1 MADERQFTFEISL
14 SVLNHLGRNLYR
26 SFITVLGEA
35 VSNSWDADAE
45 NVWIYIDRDK
55 NYLVIKDDGDGM
67 TADDFQNK
75 FLKIGYTKRK
85 YGKTKSAKDRPYIG
99 RKGIGKLA
107 LLSCAD
113 KISVISKKENGEY
126 VGGTIDNSGLDRAI
140 NKDLTPQEYPLGNWE
155 KSIFEPYIEDHQKG
169 TIVYFE
175 NIKDGIRNT
184 VDYLKKSIALYFRFS
199 LLDDSFNLFLNDEPI
214 TIECLDDLA
223 SKTQFIWLINDIQDP
238 YIQRLKEKFPPL
250 EEGEFAV
257 EDHFTG
263 FIATVEKP
271 RNLSIISSDER
282 VGIDLFVNGRLRERN
297 ILKQIPTSRIVE
309 NYLYGQIHFNELDDS
324 KDRFATAREGIV
336 ANDPKFER
344 LLKKLQNQII
354 NKVIED
360 WDKWRVK
367 HRMDGDSENMRIK
380 KRDRISKRLFD
391 VVSEEY
397 TTPPGGDVP
406 PSGDSIIPPDD
417 TDYRERVENWVNDL
431 GEDAQFNFGSY
442 AECFISE
449 NLIRKFIQENS
460 IALSSEA
467 QTERKKWQGVETD
480 SKNKGNISIDI
491 RRVGGDLSYLS
502 MNSLAY
508 LVDKKDPI
516 KEACLARDANEYK
529 PIRDAIA
536 HTALLTDVAKSK
548 LTSVYENIKGRIRTL
563 LSGGN

>member
-14 SVLNHLGRNLYR
+14 SVLNHLGKNLYR

-35 VSNSWDADAE
+35 VSNSWDADAD

-55 NYLVIKDDGDGM
+55 NCLVIKDDGDGM

-85 YGKTKSAKDRPYIG
+85 YGETKSAKGRPYIG

-113 KISVISKKENGEY
+113 KISVISMKENGEY
-126 VGGTIDNSGLDRAI
+126 VGGTIDNSGLERAI
-140 NKDLTPQEYPLGNWE
+140 NEDLTPQEYPLGKLE

-199 LLDDSFNLFLNDEPI
+199 LLDDSFNLFLNDKPI

-250 EEGEFAV
+250 EEGKFAV
-257 EDHFTG
+257 EDNFRG
-263 FIATVEKP
+263 FIATVKKP

-282 VGIDLFVNGRLRERN
+282 IGIDLFVNGRLRERN
-297 ILKQIPTSRIVE
+297 ILKQIPTSRVVE

-324 KDRFATAREGIV
+324 KDRFATSREGIV
-336 ANDPKFER
+336 ANDPKFES
-344 LLKKLQNQII
+344 LLKKLQNTII

-367 HRMDGDSENMRIK
+367 HRMDGDSENKRLKRK
-380 KRDRISKRLFD
+380 KRKTKELFNIIA
-391 VVSEEY
+391 EEFIL
-397 TTPPGGDVP
+397 P
-406 PSGDSIIPPDD
+406 ID
-417 TDYRERVENWVNDL
+417 TCNKEKVDGWITELE
-431 GEDAQFNFGSY
+431 EDAEFNFGSY
-442 AECFISE
+442 ADCFVSE
-449 NLIRKFIQENS
+449 NIVRKYIQENG
-460 IALSSEA
+460 IELSKEA
-467 QTERKKWQGVETD
+467 NERITTLKDNEQQ
-480 SKNKGNISIDI
+480 SKNKGNVSIEI
-491 RRVGGDLSYLS
+491 RKKANDLSYLS
-502 MNSLAY
+502 MNDLAY
-508 LVDKKDPI
+508 LVDKKDPL
-516 KEACLARDANEYK
+516 KEACLPRDANEYK
-529 PIRDAIA
+529 PIRDALA

-563 LSGGN
+563 LSSGD

>member
-14 SVLNHLGRNLYR
+14 SILNHLGRNLYR

-55 NYLVIKDDGDGM
+55 NCLVIKDDGDGM
-67 TADDFQNK
+67 SADDFQKK

-85 YGKTKSAKDRPYIG
+85 DGETKSVKKRPYIG

-126 VGGTIDNSGLDRAI
+126 VGGTIDNSGLDSAI
-140 NKDLTPQEYPLGNWE
+140 NEDLTPQEYPLGNWG
-155 KSIFEPYIEDHQKG
+155 KNIFEPYIEDHQKG

-199 LLDDSFNLFLNDEPI
+199 LLDNSFNLFLNNKPI

-223 SKTQFIWLINDIQDP
+223 SKTQFIWLINNIQDP
-238 YIQRLKEKFPPL
+238 YIQRLQEKFTPK
-250 EEGEFAV
+250 EVGQITV
-257 EDHFTG
+257 DDNITG
-263 FIATVEKP
+263 FIASVDKP

-336 ANDPKFER
+336 ANDPKYEQ
-344 LLKKLQNQII
+344 LLETIKGSVI

-360 WDKWRVK
+360 WDKWRVN
-367 HRMDGDSENMRIK
+367 HREDGDSENLRITK
-380 KRDRISKRLFD
+380 KERKSTELFN

-397 TTPPGGDVP
+397 TAPPGEAGITPQDE
-406 PSGDSIIPPDD
+406 
-417 TDYRERVENWVNDL
+417 TDYRERVKNWVNEL

-449 NLIRKFIQENS
+449 NLIRKYIQENS
-460 IALSSEA
+460 IVLSPEA
-467 QTERKKWQGVETD
+467 QTESEKWQGVETD
-480 SKNKGNISIDI
+480 NKNKGNISIDI
-491 RRVGGDLSYLS
+491 RRLGEDLSYLS
-502 MNSLAY
+502 MNYLAY

-548 LTSVYENIKGRIRTL
+548 LTSVYENIKGRIKTL
-563 LSGGN
+563 LSGN

>member
-35 VSNSWDADAE
+35 VSNSWDADAD
-45 NVWIYIDRDK
+45 NVWIHIDRDK

-85 YGKTKSAKDRPYIG
+85 FGETKSAKERPYIG

-140 NKDLTPQEYPLGNWE
+140 NDDLTPQEYPLGIYE
-155 KSIFEPYIEDHQKG
+155 KSIFEPYIENHQKG
-169 TIVYFE
+169 TVVYFE

-184 VDYLKKSIALYFRFS
+184 VDYLKKSLALYFRFS

-223 SKTQFIWLINDIQDP
+223 SKTQFIWLINDIRDP

-250 EEGEFAV
+250 EGDKLAV
-257 EDHFTG
+257 EDNFTG

-309 NYLYGQIHFNELDDS
+309 NYLYGQIHFNELDDDE
-324 KDRFATAREGIV
+324 DRFTTAREGIV
-336 ANDPKFER
+336 ANDPKYEQ
-344 LLKKLQNQII
+344 LLESIKSSVI

-360 WDKWRVK
+360 WDKWRVN
-367 HRMDGDSENMRIK
+367 HRMDGDSENNRIK
-380 KRDRISKRLFD
+380 RKHRKSRELFN
-391 VVSEEY
+391 VVAEEY
-397 TTPPGGDVP
+397 TAQ
-406 PSGDSIIPPDD
+406 PSEAGIIPLDD
-417 TDYRERVENWVNDL
+417 TDYRERVENWVNEL

-449 NLIRKFIQENS
+449 NLIRKYIQEES
-460 IALSSEA
+460 IALSPEA
-467 QTERKKWQGVETD
+467 QSESEKWQRVEKD
-480 SKNKGNISIDI
+480 NKDKGNISINI

-502 MNSLAY
+502 MNDLAY
-508 LVDKKDPI
+508 LVDNKDPI

-548 LTSVYENIKGRIRTL
+548 LTSVYENIKGRIKTL
-563 LSGGN
+563 ISGS

>member
-35 VSNSWDADAE
+35 VSNSWDADAD

-55 NYLVIKDDGDGM
+55 NCLVIKDDGDGM

-85 YGKTKSAKDRPYIG
+85 YGETKSAKERPYIG

-126 VGGTIDNSGLDRAI
+126 VGGTIDNSGLDDAI
-140 NKDLTPQEYPLGNWE
+140 KEDLAPQEYPLGDWE

-199 LLDDSFNLFLNDEPI
+199 LLDDSFNLFLNDKPI
-214 TIECLDDLA
+214 TIECLDDLG

-250 EEGEFAV
+250 EEGKFAV
-257 EDHFTG
+257 EDNFTG
-263 FIATVEKP
+263 FIATVKKP

-324 KDRFATAREGIV
+324 KDRFATAREGII
-336 ANDPKFER
+336 ANDPKFES

-367 HRMDGDSENMRIK
+367 HRMDGDSENKRIK
-380 KRDRISKRLFD
+380 RKERKSRELFN
-391 VVSEEY
+391 VVAEEY
-397 TTPPGGDVP
+397 TTPPGEDVP
-406 PSGDSIIPPDD
+406 PSGDGIIPPDD
-417 TDYRERVENWVNDL
+417 TDYRERVANWVNEL

-449 NLIRKFIQENS
+449 NLVRKLIIENS
-460 IALSSEA
+460 SDIS
-467 QTERKKWQGVETD
+467 GVQDYIDDLKQKE
-480 SKNKGNISIDI
+480 SKNKAAGNINIEIRQANIDT
-491 RRVGGDLSYLS
+491 SYLD
-502 MNSLAY
+502 MTSLASI
-508 LVDKKDPI
+508 VDTRSQI
-516 KEACLARDANEYK
+516 NCLHNDSKQYK
-529 PIRDAIA
+529 PIRDALM
-536 HTALLTDVAKSK
+536 HTARLTEAAKLK
-548 LTSVYENIKGRIRTL
+548 LTSVYVNIKGRIRTL
-563 LSGGN
+563 LSSGN

>member
-35 VSNSWDADAE
+35 VSNSWDADAD

-55 NYLVIKDDGDGM
+55 NCLVIKDDGDGM

-85 YGKTKSAKDRPYIG
+85 YGETKSAKERPYIG

-113 KISVISKKENGEY
+113 KISVISMKENGEY
-126 VGGTIDNSGLDRAI
+126 VGGTIDNSGLERAI
-140 NKDLTPQEYPLGNWE
+140 NEDLTPQEYPLGKLE

-199 LLDDSFNLFLNDEPI
+199 LLDDSFNLFLNDKPI

-250 EEGEFAV
+250 EEGKFAV
-257 EDHFTG
+257 EDNFRG
-263 FIATVEKP
+263 FIATVKKP

-282 VGIDLFVNGRLRERN
+282 IGIDLFVNGRLRERN
-297 ILKQIPTSRIVE
+297 ILKQIPTSRVVE

-324 KDRFATAREGIV
+324 KDRFATSREGIV
-336 ANDPKFER
+336 ANDPKFES
-344 LLKKLQNQII
+344 LLKKLQNTII

-367 HRMDGDSENMRIK
+367 HRMDGDSENKRLKRK
-380 KRDRISKRLFD
+380 KRKTKELFNIIA
-391 VVSEEY
+391 EEFIL
-397 TTPPGGDVP
+397 P
-406 PSGDSIIPPDD
+406 ID
-417 TDYRERVENWVNDL
+417 TCNKEKVDGWITELE
-431 GEDAQFNFGSY
+431 EDAEFNFGSY
-442 AECFISE
+442 ADCFVSE
-449 NLIRKFIQENS
+449 NIVRKYIQENG
-460 IALSSEA
+460 IELSKEA
-467 QTERKKWQGVETD
+467 NERITTLKDNEQQ
-480 SKNKGNISIDI
+480 SKNKGNVSIEI
-491 RRVGGDLSYLS
+491 RKKANDLSYLS
-502 MNSLAY
+502 MNDLAY
-508 LVDKKDPI
+508 LVDKKDPL
-516 KEACLARDANEYK
+516 KEACLPRDANEYK
-529 PIRDAIA
+529 PIRDALA

-563 LSGGN
+563 LSSGD

>member
-35 VSNSWDADAE
+35 VSNSWDADAD

-55 NYLVIKDDGDGM
+55 NYFVIKDDGEGM

-85 YGKTKSAKDRPYIG
+85 FGEIKSAKGRPYIG

-126 VGGTIDNSGLDRAI
+126 AGGTIDNSGLDRAI
-140 NKDLTPQEYPLGNWE
+140 NDDLTPQEYPLGKYE

-175 NIKDGIRNT
+175 SIKEGIRNT
-184 VDYLKKSIALYFRFS
+184 VDYLNKSLALYFRFS

-223 SKTQFIWLINDIQDP
+223 SKTQFIWLINNIQDP
-238 YIQRLKEKFPPL
+238 YIQRLQEKYPPK
-250 EEGEFAV
+250 EEGELTI
-257 EDHFTG
+257 ENNIMG
-263 FIATVEKP
+263 FIASVAKP
-271 RNLSIISSDER
+271 RDLQIISTDER
-282 VGIDLFVNGRLRERN
+282 IGVDLFVNGRLRERN

-309 NYLYGQIHFNELDDS
+309 NYLYGQIHFNELDDDE
-324 KDRFATAREGIV
+324 DRFTTAREGIV
-336 ANDPKFER
+336 ANDPKYEQ
-344 LLKKLQNQII
+344 LLETIKSSVI

-367 HRMDGDSENMRIK
+367 HRMDGDSENKRIK
-380 KRDRISKRLFD
+380 RKERKSRELFN
-391 VVSEEY
+391 VVAEEY
-397 TTPPGGDVP
+397 TAP
-406 PSGDSIIPPDD
+406 PSEAGIIPPDD
-417 TDYRERVENWVNDL
+417 TDYRERVENWVVEL

-449 NLIRKFIQENS
+449 NLIRKYIQEES
-460 IALSSEA
+460 IALSPEA
-467 QTERKKWQGVETD
+467 QLESEKWQSVETD

-491 RRVGGDLSYLS
+491 RRVDGDLSYLS
-502 MNSLAY
+502 MNDLAY

-516 KEACLARDANEYK
+516 KEACLSRDANEYK

-536 HTALLTDVAKSK
+536 HTALLTDVAKNK
-548 LTSVYENIKGRIRTL
+548 LTSVYENIKGRIRAL
-563 LSGGN
+563 LSSDD

>member
-1 MADERQFTFEISL
+1 MADEKQFTFEISL

-35 VSNSWDADAE
+35 VSNSWDADAD

-67 TADDFQNK
+67 TTDDFQNK

-85 YGKTKSAKDRPYIG
+85 YGKTKSAKGRPYIG

-113 KISVISKKENGEY
+113 KISVISKKENWEY

-140 NKDLTPQEYPLGNWE
+140 NEDLTPQDYPLGNYE

-175 NIKDGIRNT
+175 NIKDGIKNT

-199 LLDDSFNLFLNDEPI
+199 LLDDSFNLFLNDEKI
-214 TIECLDDLA
+214 TFEFLDDLA
-223 SKTQFIWLINDIQDP
+223 SKTQFIWLINNIQDP
-238 YIQRLKEKFPPL
+238 YIQRLQEKFPPKD
-250 EEGEFAV
+250 EGELTI
-257 EDHFTG
+257 ENQITG
-263 FIATVEKP
+263 FIASVVKP
-271 RNLSIISSDER
+271 RDLQIISTDER
-282 VGIDLFVNGRLRERN
+282 IGVDLFVNGRLRERN

-309 NYLYGQIHFNELDDS
+309 NYLYGQIHFNELDDDE
-324 KDRFATAREGIV
+324 DRFTTAREGIV
-336 ANDPKFER
+336 ANDPKYGQ
-344 LLKKLQNQII
+344 LLETIKSSVI

-360 WDKWRVK
+360 WDKWRVNL
-367 HRMDGDSENMRIK
+367 RMDGDSENKRIK
-380 KRDRISKRLFD
+380 GKERKSRELFN
-391 VVSEEY
+391 VVAEEY
-397 TTPPGGDVP
+397 TA
-406 PSGDSIIPPDD
+406 PSGETGIIPPDD

-449 NLIRKFIQENS
+449 NLIRKYIQENS
-460 IALSSEA
+460 IALSPEA
-467 QTERKKWQGVETD
+467 QTESKKWQRVDTE

-508 LVDKKDPI
+508 LVDKRDPI

-548 LTSVYENIKGRIRTL
+548 LTSVYENLKGRIRTL